1 MKPIPSNAHVRPRP
15 SPTDWTEPLVFP
27 DPRLDP
33 TTYRPTPS
41 MWREAGWRT
50 AGWALVIVLGS
61 LVAGPYVMAWLS

>member
-1 MKPIPSNAHVRPRP
+1 VYAEPPRP
-15 SPTDWTEPLVFP
+15 SWLRYSPIVEPEKP